1 VTASSG
7 HSGLVL
13 DVRLVEGRR
22 ADVDE
27 HHELQRAAS
36 LVDHP
41 QSPPP
46 TREAVLARLRD
57 PDVDLGEGLLWT
69 ARLDGRLAG
78 FLTAHLPVDGNEHL
92 TFARI
97 VVHPSSRRQG
107 IGSELLRTGADAL
120 RHRGRVIVEVSQ
132 VESNSPGARFVA
144 ARGFRTVNTSVV
156 QTLEFSEVDPVIWDV
171 EPPPG
176 YRLVRWVG
184 HAPEDLVESYAQ
196 ARRAIADAP
205 PGQSAFRV
213 PDWTVERVRRLE
225 AGYRQHGIERRVVV
239 AVSPSGAVVGVTEL
253 DLQPL
258 RPELAAQRDTAV
270 LAAHRGLGLGQA
282 MKALMLR
289 WITAD
294 KTALRRVWTSTASA
308 NQYMADVNHRLGFAT
323 VRRYSVVNRELAGL

>member
-1 VTASSG
+1 MTDSNG

-13 DVRLVEGRR
+13 DVRLVDGRR

-36 LVDHP
+36 LVDYPH
-41 QSPPP
+41 SPPP
-46 TREAVLARLRD
+46 TRETVLARLRD

-69 ARLDGRLAG
+69 ARRNGRLAG
-78 FLTAHLPVDGNEHL
+78 CLTAQLPVDGNEHL
-92 TFARI
+92 AFARI
-97 VVHPSSRRQG
+97 VVHPSMRRQG
-107 IGSELLRTGADAL
+107 IGTSLLRLGAVAL
-120 RHRGRVIVEVSQ
+120 RDRGRVIVEVSQ
-132 VESNSPGARFVA
+132 IEANSPGARFVTA
-144 ARGFRTVNTSVV
+144 QGFRTVNTAVF
-156 QTLEFSEVDPVIWDV
+156 QTLEFSEVDPAIWDV
-171 EPPPG
+171 DPPLG
-176 YRLVRWVG
+176 YRLVRWIG
-184 HAPEDLVESYAQ
+184 HAPEDLVASYVR
-196 ARRAIADAP
+196 ARHAIADAP
-205 PGQSAFRV
+205 PGQSAFRA
-213 PDWTVERVRRLE
+213 PDWTIERVRRME
-225 AGYRQHGIERRVVV
+225 AGYRQHGIERRVVA
-239 AVSPSGAVVGVTEL
+239 AVSAQGQVVGVTEL

-294 KTALRRVWTSTASA
+294 KVGLRRVWTSTAIA